1 MKNLDNKM
9 INKPRYNKYETKIEH
24 SSQRSLS
31 VYFESRHCKV
41 KLLDKALKDCFCYPK
56 LDSGSLLSTYLK
68 NNTLAT
74 AFGIVLL
81 RTLSLLYV

>member
-9 INKPRYNKYETKIEH
+9 INKTRYNKNETKIEH

-41 KLLDKALKDCFCYPK
+41 KLLDKALKDCF
-56 LDSGSLLSTYLK
+56 
-68 NNTLAT
+68 
-74 AFGIVLL
+74 F
-81 RTLSLLYV
+81 